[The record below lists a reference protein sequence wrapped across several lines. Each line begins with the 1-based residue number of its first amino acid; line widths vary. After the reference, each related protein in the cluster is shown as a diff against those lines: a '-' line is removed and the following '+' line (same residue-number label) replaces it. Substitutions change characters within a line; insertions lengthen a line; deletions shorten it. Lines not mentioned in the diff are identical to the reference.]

1 MPIAVECP
9 SCGKRYKLRDDLA
22 GDTVPCKDCG
32 EDIDV
37 PGGRRGG
44 GGSRGRRKGKS
55 SGGGNSGLVIGGAV
69 GGVVVLAVV
78 GFLMF
83 GRGGGALPAPPG
95 AVGQAPGGFAPG
107 GTPPSVAANPNAAPG
122 AAAGQP
128 KSGSR
133 FDQPIAAAGPAG
145 GAPKAPALT
154 GPKNPNLGVGLGNFV
169 GVTKHWRTATSGQR
183 DPNAEFKTLQESPD
197 QLPPD
202 FWSVSVDPPPVPI
215 VFEPKKKIVKVKV
228 PIGAG
233 NRRSTTEDII
243 YPVVPSQFVAVG
255 TNAQKKDNREIW
267 NLGTGEK
274 VGTITGLGVETFDG
288 ALSPDGKYFAARAG
302 RNGTT
307 ISVYNIEE
315 KKALGDLE
323 AERLLGGFTTVAIPK
338 PNMVVAINS
347 FGNGTAY
354 VWELPG
360 GTKLRDIPL
369 GWNRTPV
376 VFSPGGRYMAQSRRE
391 HSSEEIWIHE
401 LETGDVAGKLSMPSY
416 DIGWGLSV
424 EGIAFSPDGKEL
436 AANVNGW
443 SCAKVLIWNVADGAL
458 VDHMTFPKKLKEFVP
473 NAPREATP
481 LTWFPGNKRL
491 LAFEHAIVDRDM
503 GTVIWQIPKSSVDFG
518 GKRWALDES
527 HVTVLDVSGN
537 TGSVLV
543 YELPEEK
550 IKASAERLAKT
561 ATTKKEEF
569 PQVLGEQPA
578 AVAADFSGLKF
589 LIPKDVPWGVSADPA
604 PASKTS
610 TRPIPLATGG
620 GTVREVAVSR
630 GDSPRAV
637 SMRSNARD
645 PFGRVAN
652 GNIAPTQLTQHRWH
666 SVQNKVDDENSFS
679 TQGSGKERA
688 WVDVYDLTSGKKT
701 LEIKM
706 KQDGDLMGLSPDG
719 SRFLCWAA
727 TKSGRL
733 DLYSADDGKPI
744 VGWNPYS
751 TEGGGDAQTL
761 VSATLIDA
769 TRALTLNAAG
779 RLIVWQLPEV
789 KAVLAIDNASQP
801 AVSPTGKYLSYSDGL
816 AYYFV
821 DLATGELRG
830 RIADV
835 GEVNAAAYHPSGEKL
850 ALLAA
855 HKGAYYLFE
864 VNLKTGNASAPFPVP
879 VLSGFLHWCGDRYV
893 LLDNQRLVDIPQRV
907 VAWTYELP
915 AGDHLPT
922 SPDGRHWFLADQ
934 GGKPTL
940 TAAKLPNASAEAEL
954 AGATLQPEFL
964 LQPGGKC
971 SLNIQ
976 LANLGDG
983 AYSSEIEKL
992 MRDQLAKHKIAV
1004 EPGQP
1009 VTLALTATEKQG
1021 ETIKQTFSA
1030 FGRLGGEEISLTMK
1044 TMDCRAVFDA
1054 AGGSGWDNSAKFG
1067 NQTFFLRREKDQTI
1081 EQAIQANYL
1090 NSVKGYFR
1098 SIILP
1103 PYVFTPKSAYG
1114 VGKTPLG
1121 SGPSS

>member
-22 GDTVPCKDCG
+22 GDTIPCKDCG

-44 GGSRGRRKGKS
+44 GSRGRRKGKS
-55 SGGGNSGLVIGGAV
+55 SDGGNTGMVMGGAA
-69 GGVVVLAVV
+69 GGVVVLAIV

-83 GRGGGALPAPPG
+83 GRGGGGPLPAPPG
-95 AVGQAPGGFAPG
+95 GVAAQGNFAPG
-107 GTPPSVAANPNAAPG
+107 GTAPNVAANPNATPAPG
-122 AAAGQP
+122 TG
-128 KSGSR
+128 KSTGSR
-133 FDQPIAAAGPAG
+133 FDQPILPAGQAG

-154 GPKNPNLGVGLGNFV
+154 GPKNPNLGIGLGNFV
-169 GVTKHWRTATSGQR
+169 GVTKHWRNSTPSQR
-183 DPNAEFKTLQESPD
+183 DANAEFKTLQESPD

-202 FWSVSVDPPPVPI
+202 FWSVEVDPPAAPI
-215 VFEPKKKIVKVKV
+215 VFEPKKKTVKVKV
-228 PIGAG
+228 PNGAN

-274 VGTITGLGVETFDG
+274 AGTIAGLGVETYHG
-288 ALSPDGKYFAARAG
+288 ALSPDGRYYAAQAG
-302 RNGTT
+302 F
-307 ISVYNIEE
+307 ISKSLGVYDVEE
-315 KKALGDLE
+315 KKPLGDIDMSGM
-323 AERLLGGFTTVAIPK
+323 RGGLTTIAIPK
-338 PNMVVAINS
+338 PNLLVAI
-347 FGNGTAY
+347 GWDAHI
-354 VWELPG
+354 WELPSG
-360 GTKLRDIPL
+360 RELHKIELGWQ
-369 GWNRTPV
+369 GWNRTLP
-376 VFSPGGRYMAQSRRE
+376 VFSPGGRYMAQTRRE

-401 LETGDVAGKLSMPSY
+401 LDTAQVVGKLSMPSY
-416 DIGWGLSV
+416 DIGWGLTID
-424 EGIAFSPDGKEL
+424 GMAFSPDGKEL
-436 AANVNGW
+436 AATVNGW
-443 SCAKVLIWNVADGAL
+443 SCSKVLIWNVADGAL
-458 VDHMTFPKKLKEFVP
+458 VDHMTFPKKLKEVVT

-481 LTWFPGNKRL
+481 LSWFPGNKRL

-503 GTVIWQIPKSSVDFG
+503 GTVIWQIPKSSVEFT
-518 GKRWALDES
+518 GKRWALDNS
-527 HVTVLDVSGN
+527 HVTVIDVSGN
-537 TGSVLV
+537 SGFVLV
-543 YELPEEK
+543 YDLPEEK
-550 IKASAERLAKT
+550 IKASAEKLAKT
-561 ATTKKEEF
+561 ATSKKEDF
-569 PQVLGEQPA
+569 AQVLGEQA
-578 AVAADFSGLKF
+578 ASVAADFSGLKF
-589 LIPKDVPWGVSADPA
+589 IIPKEVRWGVASDPA
-604 PASKTS
+604 PASKAS
-610 TRPIPLATGG
+610 TRPIPLATGGG

-630 GDSPRAV
+630 GDSLRAV

-652 GNIAPTQLTQHRWH
+652 GNIAPAQLTQHRWH
-666 SVQNKVDDENSFS
+666 SVKDKVDDENSFS

-701 LEIKM
+701 LEVKM

-751 TEGGGDAQTL
+751 TEGGGDEQTL

-769 TRALTLNAAG
+769 DRALTLNAAG

-801 AVSPTGKYLSYSDGL
+801 ALSPTGKYLSYSDGL

-835 GEVNAAAYHPSGEKL
+835 GEVNAAAYHPNGDKL
-850 ALLAA
+850 ALLSS

-864 VNLKTGNASAPFPVP
+864 VDLKTGNASAPFPVP
-879 VLSGFLHWCGDRYV
+879 VLSAFLHWCDDRYV
-893 LLDNQRLVDIPQRV
+893 LLDNQKLVDIQQRV

-922 SPDGRHWFLADQ
+922 SPDGRHWFIADQ

-940 TAAKLPNASAEAEL
+940 TAAKLPGASAEAEL
-954 AGATLQPEFL
+954 AGAALQPEFL

-976 LANLGDG
+976 LSNLGDG
-983 AYSSEIEKL
+983 AYSAEIEKL
-992 MRDQLAKHKIAV
+992 LRDQLAKHKIGV
-1004 EPGQP
+1004 EAGQP
-1009 VTLALTATEKQG
+1009 VTLTLTATETQG
-1021 ETIKQTFSA
+1021 ETVKRTFSA
-1030 FGRLGGEEISLTMK
+1030 FGRLGGEEISLTLK
-1044 TMDCRAVFDA
+1044 SMDCRAAYEA
-1054 AGGSGWDNSAKFG
+1054 AGGSGWDNSAKFS
-1067 NQTFFLRREKDQTI
+1067 NEIWFLRREKDQTI
-1081 EQAIQANYL
+1081 EQAIQASYL
-1090 NSVKGYFR
+1090 NNVKGYFR
-1098 SIILP
+1098 SIVLP
-1103 PYVFTPKSAYG
+1103 PYVFTPKSAHG

-1121 SGPSS
+1121 AGPSS